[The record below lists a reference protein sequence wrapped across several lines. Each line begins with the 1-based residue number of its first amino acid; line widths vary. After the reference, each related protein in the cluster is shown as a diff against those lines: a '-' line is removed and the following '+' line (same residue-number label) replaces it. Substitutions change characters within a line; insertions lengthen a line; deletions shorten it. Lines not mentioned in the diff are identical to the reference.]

1 MEADTGEAP
10 EDDATAR
17 PQMEKDNL
25 AARLLFVCTTVL
37 TKHVQ
42 RFVED
47 GEPHKALGAFRSVL
61 KRLERFVAL
70 DGDPLSLHSLGAG
83 PPTKHVRPH
92 VPQAPAVASVL
103 RSLFVRCRVTPE
115 PLGCNSCQRG
125 ATARAVSSKA
135 WIFSDTG

>member
-47 GEPHKALGAFRSVL
+47 GDPERALRAFQNVL
-61 KRLERFVAL
+61 KRLGRFVAL

-83 PPTKHVRPH
+83 KPTENVR
-92 VPQAPAVASVL
+92 
-103 RSLFVRCRVTPE
+103 T
-115 PLGCNSCQRG
+115 
-125 ATARAVSSKA
+125 
-135 WIFSDTG
+135 

>member
-42 RFVED
+42 GFVED
-47 GEPHKALGAFRSVL
+47 GEPEKALTAFQSVL

-83 PPTKHVRPH
+83 QPTMHVRPSPFLYMLPRH
-92 VPQAPAVASVL
+92 ACFHLSN
-103 RSLFVRCRVTPE
+103 SFK
-115 PLGCNSCQRG
+115 LGYS
-125 ATARAVSSKA
+125 
-135 WIFSDTG
+135 FEF

>member
-42 RFVED
+42 VRKRPPPKNMSRFGLFSPVQ
-47 GEPHKALGAFRSVL
+47 LAF
-61 KRLERFVAL
+61 
-70 DGDPLSLHSLGAG
+70 
-83 PPTKHVRPH
+83 
-92 VPQAPAVASVL
+92 
-103 RSLFVRCRVTPE
+103 
-115 PLGCNSCQRG
+115 
-125 ATARAVSSKA
+125 SS
-135 WIFSDTG
+135 S